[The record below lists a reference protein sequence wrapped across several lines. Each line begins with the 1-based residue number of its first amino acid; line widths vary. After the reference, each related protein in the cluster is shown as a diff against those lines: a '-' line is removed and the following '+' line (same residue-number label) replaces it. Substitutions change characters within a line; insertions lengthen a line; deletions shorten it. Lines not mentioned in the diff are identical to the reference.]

1 MGMKRTS
8 LTGQLLVATPALE
21 EAPFNRTVVLV
32 LEHGEEGALGLVLN
46 RPSDME
52 LDEPLPRW
60 EPLAAHPPVVF
71 WGGPV
76 DPEAAICLARVR
88 HQIEDRTWKPIVDGL
103 GTLDIE
109 RDPDDIGQRVEEMR
123 LFVGYAGWGAGQLEG
138 EIASGAWFVVE
149 ARPGDALSTEP
160 DELWRTVLRRQGGRL
175 AVVSAFPADPSLN

>member
-76 DPEAAICLARVR
+76 IPR
-88 HQIEDRTWKPIVDGL
+88 P
-103 GTLDIE
+103 
-109 RDPDDIGQRVEEMR
+109 P
-123 LFVGYAGWGAGQLEG
+123 
-138 EIASGAWFVVE
+138 SAW
-149 ARPGDALSTEP
+149 R
-160 DELWRTVLRRQGGRL
+160 
-175 AVVSAFPADPSLN
+175 VSATRSRTARGSP

>member
-1 MGMKRTS
+1 M
-8 LTGQLLVATPALE
+8 
-21 EAPFNRTVVLV
+21 
-32 LEHGEEGALGLVLN
+32 
-46 RPSDME
+46 
-52 LDEPLPRW
+52 
-60 EPLAAHPPVVF
+60 
-71 WGGPV
+71 
-76 DPEAAICLARVR
+76 
-88 HQIEDRTWKPIVDGL
+88 DGL